1 MKWVEITV
9 ATAPQAVEA
18 IANILLEC
26 RSGGVSEELLRP
38 GVIRLRGYL
47 PVGPATEVTLAA
59 IGQRIRALPQFGLS
73 ITPGTVDTAIIED
86 TDWASA
92 WKTHYRPFRVGQHFW
107 IKPTWEEVSPP
118 AGAVVIEL
126 DPGMAFG
133 SGLHASTQL
142 CLRVLE
148 DVLAKG
154 ATVFDVGTGSGIL
167 AIASAKLGAASVLAI
182 DADPVAVA
190 VARENVA
197 YNKVADRVQVY
208 VGDLLTGVTSQANL
222 IVANLTAD
230 IHFQLLPHA
239 SEALVGDGVL
249 VASGIIG
256 DRVLEVQAVA
266 RACDFE
272 IRESRQEGEWRCLV
286 LRRGVDAPPPPATG
300 GRSITPSLIIVRC
313 DGV

>member
-9 ATAPQAVEA
+9 STAPQAVEA

-59 IGQRIRALPQFGLS
+59 IGQRIRALPKFGLS
-73 ITPGTVDTAIIED
+73 ITPGTVDSAIIED

-107 IKPTWEEVSPP
+107 IKPTWEEMNPP

-167 AIASAKLGAASVLAI
+167 AIAAAKLGAASVLAI

-197 YNKVADRVQVY
+197 YNKVADRVQVH
-208 VGDLLTGVTSQANL
+208 VGDLLTGVTTQANL

-239 SEALVGDGVL
+239 SEAMVGEGVL
-249 VASGIIG
+249 VASGIIA

-266 RACDFE
+266 LASGFE
-272 IRESRQEGEWRCLV
+272 VLETRQEAEWRCLV
-286 LRRGVDAPPPPATG
+286 LRRAAGNPRVEGTIVIFTTNARARAQVG
-300 GRSITPSLIIVRC
+300 G
-313 DGV
+313 

>member
-9 ATAPQAVEA
+9 STAPQAVEA

-92 WKTHYRPFRVGQHFW
+92 WKTHYRSFRVGQRFW
-107 IKPTWEEVSPP
+107 IKPTWEDVTPP
-118 AGAVVIEL
+118 TGAVVIEL

-133 SGLHASTQL
+133 SGLHPSTQL

-148 DVLAKG
+148 DVLASG

-167 AIASAKLGAASVLAI
+167 AIAAAKLGAASVLAI

-190 VARENVA
+190 VARQNVA
-197 YNKVADRVQVY
+197 YNKVADRVQVHA
-208 VGDLLTGVTSQANL
+208 GDLLTGVTSQANL

-230 IHFQLLPHA
+230 MHFQLLPHA
-239 SEALVGDGVL
+239 SGALAGDGVL
-249 VASGIIG
+249 VASGIVA
-256 DRVLEVQAVA
+256 DRLLEVQAVA
-266 RACDFE
+266 TASGFE
-272 IRESRQEGEWRCLV
+272 VLETRQEPEWRCLV
-286 LRRGVDAPPPPATG
+286 LRRATG
-300 GRSITPSLIIVRC
+300 GASQLRPETGP
-313 DGV
+313 

>member
-59 IGQRIRALPQFGLS
+59 IDQRIRALPQFGLS

-107 IKPTWEEVSPP
+107 IKPTWEDVSPP

-167 AIASAKLGAASVLAI
+167 AIAAAKLGVASVLAI

-197 YNKVADRVQVY
+197 YNKVADRVQVH
-208 VGDLLTGVTSQANL
+208 VGDLLTGVMSQANL

-239 SEALVGDGVL
+239 AEALVEEGVL
-249 VASGIIG
+249 VASGIIA
-256 DRVLEVQAVA
+256 DRVLEVHAVA
-266 RACDFE
+266 TASGFE
-272 IRESRQEGEWRCLV
+272 VLETRQEAEWRCLV
-286 LRRGVDAPPPPATG
+286 LRRAAGT
-300 GRSITPSLIIVRC
+300 TPQSRAQS
-313 DGV
+313 